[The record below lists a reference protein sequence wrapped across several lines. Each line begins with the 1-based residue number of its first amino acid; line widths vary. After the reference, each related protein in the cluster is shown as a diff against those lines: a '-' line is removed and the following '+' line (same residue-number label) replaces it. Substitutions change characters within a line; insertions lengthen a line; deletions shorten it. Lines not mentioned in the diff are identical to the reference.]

1 MNDLDRYLEE
11 QLKDPEFREEYEK
24 LQPEYEIMRSL
35 IDARIRQNLTQKEL
49 SERSGI
55 RQSNISRIESGAA
68 SPTVATLQALA
79 RGMGKKLKISF
90 E

>member
-55 RQSNISRIESGAA
+55 RQSNISRIERCCQSHGRNASG
-68 SPTVATLQALA
+68 TCQRHGQKTEN
-79 RGMGKKLKISF
+79 KL
-90 E
+90 